1 MFLLLTL
8 LYHIFSMLWLLG
20 KGWGGGVVQEQR
32 AATIIQDS
40 YDTKTI
46 YDRKIGFSYI

>member
-8 LYHIFSMLWLLG
+8 LYHIFSMLRLLG
-20 KGWGGGVVQEQR
+20 KGCGGVVQEQR